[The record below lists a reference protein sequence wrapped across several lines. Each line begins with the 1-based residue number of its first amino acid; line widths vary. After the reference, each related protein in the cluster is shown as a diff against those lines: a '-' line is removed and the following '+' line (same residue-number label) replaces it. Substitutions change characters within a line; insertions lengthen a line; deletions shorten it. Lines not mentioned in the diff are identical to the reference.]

1 MKKTI
6 NSLPLLCLL
15 FTSSIMVRSQNVDTI
30 KLKNKVLFDITLTDF
45 PHALYSSNLQQTN
58 IANLNKPSG
67 NYNFLGSYKIPSMEQ
82 STQVEVN
89 TRQLIFLGTHKLL
102 NRKPTERI
110 YKKVTR
116 YASELTLN
124 LLADA
129 LLPFGMGW
137 QHEEF
142 HRATMS
148 RCHCYSNN
156 SLNNWITGKNSA
168 NSSTLKSVDQVLD
181 TNLVLIKV
189 KSNADL
195 VRISAAGNEGN
206 IFSAETMQRYD
217 FISENGLVNIPY
229 YLIRFLNVSGYL
241 DLCSK
246 KDQATNATLEVMA
259 LEKDNQSIRD
269 FTGLDMTAWAYDL
282 FNPNEPYSAR
292 GLNVYGNGYDR
303 YIYGNKLT
311 DEQYDWIKKQTV
323 LSYINLISPL
333 NYGFKSILLGKINE
347 KKIKGNFAFRYYPTS
362 FGNQL
367 GLSIYLK
374 YSKYNIVLS
383 PLLNQNFKHSFPA
396 LAMELIDYPLLKH
409 INASIN
415 ASAWLQ
421 PKNQEFYSN
430 RVQFG
435 GLVNL
440 RLDYTVSK
448 KCATYIAFS
457 CKSNGWVAGNP
468 FLNSSTGIKFGFRFS
483 FNQEY

>member
-30 KLKNKVLFDITLTDF
+30 KLKNIVLFDITLTDF
-45 PHALYSSNLQQTN
+45 PHALYSSNLQQTS

-82 STQVEVN
+82 STRVELN

-142 HRATMS
+142 HRATMT

-217 FISENGLVNIPY
+217 FISENGLVTIPY
-229 YLIRFLNVSGYL
+229 YLIRFLSVSSYL

-269 FTGLDMTAWAYDL
+269 FTG
-282 FNPNEPYSAR
+282 F
-292 GLNVYGNGYDR
+292 GYDC
-303 YIYGNKLT
+303 
-311 DEQYDWIKKQTV
+311 
-323 LSYINLISPL
+323 
-333 NYGFKSILLGKINE
+333 
-347 KKIKGNFAFRYYPTS
+347 
-362 FGNQL
+362 L
-367 GLSIYLK
+367 GL
-374 YSKYNIVLS
+374 
-383 PLLNQNFKHSFPA
+383 
-396 LAMELIDYPLLKH
+396 
-409 INASIN
+409 
-415 ASAWLQ
+415 
-421 PKNQEFYSN
+421 
-430 RVQFG
+430 
-435 GLVNL
+435 
-440 RLDYTVSK
+440 
-448 KCATYIAFS
+448 
-457 CKSNGWVAGNP
+457 
-468 FLNSSTGIKFGFRFS
+468 
-483 FNQEY
+483 